1 MDRSEDPE
9 KALRDEV
16 ARLGSELE
24 QARVTMEHAQAQTA
38 ALNDETERLRR
49 SVAGLERGRMETGAT
64 AAVMQ
69 RQAAGTA
76 AIVTNALQQ
85 TDLAEDLRMALEETA
100 VLAEELQAANE
111 ELLATKEELDRRVA
125 QRTAELTKAN
135 SDLEQLNADLNR
147 RIEVEAAAR
156 AKARAELFQ
165 MQKLEA
171 IGQLTGGIAHDFN
184 NLLMVII
191 NGLQVL
197 AQSDNLP
204 QRERALRRTQ
214 EASWRASELTRRLL
228 AFARR
233 QALHA
238 ERVDLP
244 RQLDSLHELL
254 RQGLRDDIQLRI
266 DLATDLWPL
275 EADFGALELALLNLT
290 VNARDAMPQGGALTI
305 GARNAS
311 IDEPRAVRHTVTCGD
326 YVQILVADT
335 GVGMAPDVLEKVF
348 EPFFTTKGAGMG
360 TGLGLAQVY
369 GFAQQS
375 GGTAWVASRVGEG
388 TAVYLLLPRSQR
400 LPREEPSLQVAVRH
414 ARPRGDLRV
423 LVVEDEPAVAGVV
436 LDMLEQL
443 GHRGTCVGTVAS
455 ALALLA
461 GSEATDLVLSDVLLP
476 GGDSGLDLAREMKRR
491 NLGVPVILT
500 SGYGGSMTQRLS
512 TMNLPFLRKPYEIG
526 ALRQAIDTA
535 LQLPV
540 AAGTG

>member
-1 MDRSEDPE
+1 MDRPEDPE

-24 QARVTMEHAQAQTA
+24 QARVTMEDAQARAA
-38 ALNDETERLRR
+38 ALYDETERLRR
-49 SVAGLERGRMETGAT
+49 RVAWLERERMEAEA
-64 AAVMQ
+64 AAVMR
-69 RQAAGTA
+69 RQAAGIA
-76 AIVTNALQQ
+76 AMVTNALQQ
-85 TDLAEDLRMALEETA
+85 TDPAEDLRMALEETS

-111 ELLATKEELDRRVA
+111 ELLAANEELDRRVA
-125 QRTAELTKAN
+125 ERTAELSKAN
-135 SDLEQLNADLNR
+135 SDLEQLNAELNR
-147 RIEVEAAAR
+147 RIEAEAAAR
-156 AKARAELFQ
+156 AKAQAELFQ

-238 ERVDLP
+238 ERVELP

-254 RQGLRDDIQLRI
+254 RQGLREDIELRI
-266 DLATDLWPL
+266 DLAADLWPL

-305 GARNAS
+305 GARNAP
-311 IDEPRAVRHTVTCGD
+311 IDEPRAVRHAVACGD
-326 YVQILVADT
+326 YVQILVEDT

-375 GGTAWVASRVGEG
+375 GGTAWVESRLGEG
-388 TAVYLLLPRSQR
+388 TAVYLLLPRSRRQ
-400 LPREEPSLQVAVRH
+400 PRPEQPSETAVPH
-414 ARPRGDLRV
+414 ARPRSDLRV

-436 LDMLEQL
+436 LDMLQQL

-476 GGDSGLDLAREMKRR
+476 GGDSGLDLAREMRRR
-491 NLGVPVILT
+491 NPGVPMILT

-512 TMNLPFLRKPYEIG
+512 TMNLPFLRKPYEIE
-526 ALRQAIDTA
+526 ALRRAIDHA

-540 AAGTG
+540 AARRG